1 MKINAEILWRSFGND
16 GWWGWNGKRGPFAE
30 RWLKEIRTMF
40 FFRWLR
46 VARRANGKAPQKKIA
61 HGFKGNA

>member
-1 MKINAEILWRSFGND
+1 MKINAEILWISFGND

-40 FFRWLR
+40 FFGGLGLQRGQM
-46 VARRANGKAPQKKIA
+46 GKPLKK
-61 HGFKGNA
+61 K

>member
-1 MKINAEILWRSFGND
+1 MFMKINAEILWRSFGND

-40 FFRWLR
+40 FFGGLGLQGGQM
-46 VARRANGKAPQKKIA
+46 GKPLKK
-61 HGFKGNA
+61 K